1 MEGGTVNLSI
11 GLLTLCL
18 FGSMIALMLTGLP
31 ITFGLAGIAILFT
44 FFLWGPASFFMVVTS
59 FWNPLTSFILIALPL
74 FVLMANIM
82 QRSGVTEALY
92 SSLHLWFGPIRG
104 GLAIATLIICSLMA
118 AMVGIIG
125 AGIVS
130 MTIIALPAMLNRKYD
145 KKLALGS
152 IMAGGSLGVLIPPS
166 VLMMIYAAV
175 VEESIGKMF
184 AGGVFPGLILTALY
198 IIYASVRCALK
209 PELGPPLP
217 PEERGT
223 LKQKFVSIRSL
234 ILPVGLIFA
243 VLGTIFLGIATPTE
257 AASVGVL
264 GAIISA
270 AIYRKLNWPLINEAL
285 YSTLK
290 VHAMIIW
297 IICGA
302 KLFSSFYV
310 GMGASTMIENMV
322 IGLGANR
329 WVIILAIN
337 VLLVIMGM
345 FMDDTPI
352 VMIAAPIFSPIVA
365 LLGFDTL
372 WFAIIFII
380 NLQISVLTPPYGL
393 ALFYVKGVLPEES
406 FGTLYRAIIPF
417 TILQVIGLT
426 LCMIFPQIILW
437 LPSVI
442 IH

>member
-1 MEGGTVNLSI
+1 MSI

-31 ITFGLAGIAILFT
+31 IAFGLAGIAIFFS
-44 FFLWGPASFFMVVTS
+44 FFLWGPTSFFMVVFS
-59 FWNPLTSFILIALPL
+59 FWNPLTSFVLIALPL
-74 FVLMANIM
+74 FILMANIM

-92 SSLHLWFGPIRG
+92 SSLHLWFGPVRG

-125 AGIVS
+125 AAIVS
-130 MTIIALPAMLNRKYD
+130 MTIIALPAMLKRNYD
-145 KKLALGS
+145 KKLALGC

-184 AGGVFPGLILTALY
+184 AGGVFPGFILTGLY
-198 IIYASVRCALK
+198 IVYAAIRCLLK

-223 LKQKFVSIRSL
+223 LTQKFASTKNL

-243 VLGTIFLGIATPTE
+243 VLGSIFLGVATPTE
-257 AASVGVL
+257 AAAVGVL

-270 AIYRKLNWPLINEAL
+270 AVYRKLNWTLMKESL
-285 YSTLK
+285 YPTLK

-302 KLFSSFYV
+302 KLFSAFYV
-310 GMGASTMIENMV
+310 GMGASSMIENMV
-322 IGLGANR
+322 LGLEVNR
-329 WVIILAIN
+329 WVIILAMNII
-337 VLLVIMGM
+337 LIIMGM
-345 FMDDTPI
+345 VMDDTPI
-352 VMIAAPIFSPIVA
+352 IMIVAPIFSPIVV

-372 WFAIIFII
+372 WFAIIFIV

-406 FGTLYRAIIPF
+406 MGTLYRAIIPF
-417 TILQVIGLT
+417 TLLQVTGLA
-426 LCMIFPQIILW
+426 LCMVFPQIILW
-437 LPSVI
+437 LPSI
-442 IH
+442 IIG